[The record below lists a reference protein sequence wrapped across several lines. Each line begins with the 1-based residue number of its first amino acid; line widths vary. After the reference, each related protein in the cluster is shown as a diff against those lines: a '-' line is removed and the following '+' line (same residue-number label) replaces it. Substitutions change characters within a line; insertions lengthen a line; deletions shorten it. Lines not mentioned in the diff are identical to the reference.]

1 MQKMTMPA
9 IFLRLLYFYIIP
21 DNFRMGNRKNARFLS
36 KKYNNSFYDEQCG
49 GFFAAARGEKRRPK
63 VSAFEGAAAIK
74 NMV

>member
-1 MQKMTMPA
+1 
-9 IFLRLLYFYIIP
+9 
-21 DNFRMGNRKNARFLS
+21 MGNRKNARFLS